1 MLIKSMK
8 FLGVGLAA
16 VLALGFATPQGH
28 GEITVTSGKKP
39 PKSAVGAKT
48 KATTKGRVSLDT
60 SNWVQ
65 CWQHGVKII
74 DEKGIFDIR
83 LQKLIARDNLGFK
96 GRDAKR
102 GEVLVVPLNGDSTCL
117 IKPINR

>member
-8 FLGVGLAA
+8 FLGVGLVA

-28 GEITVTSGKKP
+28 GEITVTSGKNPTKT
-39 PKSAVGAKT
+39 AVGAKT
-48 KATTKGRVSLDT
+48 KATTKDRVSLDT

>member
-1 MLIKSMK
+1 MLTKSMK
-8 FLGVGLAA
+8 FLGIGLITLL
-16 VLALGFATPQGH
+16 VLGFAAPKGH
-28 GEITVTSGKKP
+28 GEITVTNGKKP
-39 PKSAVGAKT
+39 PKSTVGAKT
-48 KATTKGRVSLDT
+48 KATQKERVSLDT

-102 GEVLVVPLNGDSTCL
+102 GEVFVVPLNGESTCL
-117 IKPINR
+117 IKPINQ

>member
-1 MLIKSMK
+1 MK
-8 FLGVGLAA
+8 FLGVGLVTA
-16 VLALGFATPQGH
+16 LALGFAAPQGH
-28 GEITVTSGKKP
+28 GEITVTTGKKP
-39 PKSAVGAKT
+39 PKLVVGENAKAA
-48 KATTKGRVSLDT
+48 KKERVSLDT

-96 GRDAKR
+96 GRDSER
-102 GEVLVVPLNGDSTCL
+102 GEVFVVPLNGDSTCL
-117 IKPINR
+117 IKPINQ